1 MSISIVLALLIAA
14 GLVVLLLVGVRKPRT
29 ADEEL
34 GLNVPPPSTAEGRA
48 GALATGKPLK
58 PVIQALMSGRST
70 GLLTVSSPL
79 GDTCTI
85 GFLFGHM
92 FHAECG
98 SVEGEEAL
106 RMALSWASSTSS
118 FNPKAQLPTK
128 ETIARVIDSSNP

>member
-1 MSISIVLALLIAA
+1 MNTWIVLTLLVAA
-14 GLVVLLLVGVRKPRT
+14 GLVVLLLVGVRRPRT

-34 GLNVPPPSTAEGRA
+34 GLNVPPPSSGESGV
-48 GALATGKPLK
+48 ALTGKPLK

-106 RMALSWASSTSS
+106 HIALSWASPMSS

-128 ETIARVIDSSNP
+128 ETITRVIES